1 MPAPQLHLSFGM
13 QVAHV
18 DGVPTAM
25 RNAVARESGYARLG
39 AIVHDLS
46 YYGNMLAETARY
58 FLRAAPLDAP
68 WGYRMHSVQPARFV
82 ASFIAAAGTVQG
94 LTPDERLALTGGIL
108 SHCALDLALHPLVN
122 YIARRDTD
130 ELGGHEA
137 VRHRFAEK
145 YHALFFHAER
155 LGGDPIGTPTIRAWT
170 EVTKEG
176 TRRHARVEAPIAAL
190 IDRAYRVAYGGA
202 PPTST
207 WARWVRNFRQFG
219 KLASGPIANWD
230 SKKLLGP
237 RHAPALRARYVEN
250 EVFSLYDYYAQA
262 EVKLVRL
269 TQTGAAFLD
278 AGDFSLDGIEA
289 LTAALGFT
297 DLAEPTDD
305 PTLPA
310 LPRLSVRSTPGSS
323 RPATHAQAA

>member
-1 MPAPQLHLSFGM
+1 
-13 QVAHV
+13 
-18 DGVPTAM
+18 M
-25 RNAVARESGYARLG
+25 RAAVAREPRYTRLG

-82 ASFIAAAGTVQG
+82 ASFIAAAGNVQG
-94 LTPDERLALTGGIL
+94 LTADERLALTGGIL

-145 YHALFFHAER
+145 YHALFFHKER
-155 LGGDPIGTPTIRAWT
+155 LGADPIGTPTILEWT
-170 EVTKEG
+170 DVTKEG
-176 TRRHARVEAPIAAL
+176 TRTQARVEAPIAAL

-202 PPTST
+202 PSTTT
-207 WARWVRNFRQFG
+207 WARWVRSFRQFG
-219 KLASGPIANWD
+219 KLASGPIARWD
-230 SKKLLGP
+230 SAKLLGP

-250 EVFSLYDYYAQA
+250 DVFSLYEFYAQA
-262 EVKLVRL
+262 ERKLVAL

-278 AGDFSLDGIEA
+278 AGDFSLDGIEQ
-289 LTAALGFT
+289 LTAALGFD
-297 DLAEPTDD
+297 DLAEPADD

-310 LPRLSVRSTPGSS
+310 LPRLSVRSTPGAS
-323 RPATHAQAA
+323 RPAAHAKAA